1 MTSPDTPEMS
11 EKKTDLAAMAPDQRA
26 LWEARDIILAAA
38 TSLECGQPQ
47 HWFPSSTAKLRRA
60 ADLLTKLDAEADTYI
75 NELGANSRGEFQE
88 FARYILLKQRL
99 RSLVKDVPEYMT
111 ELKARLSE
119 LAGSA
124 DAR

>member
-1 MTSPDTPEMS
+1 MTE
-11 EKKTDLAAMAPDQRA
+11 EKTDLAAMAPDQRA

-47 HWFPSSTAKLRRA
+47 QWFPSSTAKLRRA

-88 FARYILLKQRL
+88 FARYVLLRQRL
-99 RSLVKDVPEYMT
+99 RALLKDVPEYMT
-111 ELKARLSE
+111 ELRAQLGQ
-119 LAGSA
+119 LAGTEA
-124 DAR
+124 